1 MLGIY
6 IHLGNTIP
14 GSLYIV
20 YIITFILLSSSTRR
34 RFYAQRSSGQAVVTG
49 ICDGKLRQLLRSITF
64 LALCLFE
71 RQRRA
76 ATQRPTWR
84 GADTRHATRTLLLE
98 RYATAASKYNW
109 DAVAWFRAVCLAR
122 SCECDTVV
130 LIVPDIRN
138 IYRVIYMDNVDT
150 I

>member
-1 MLGIY
+1 MDN
-6 IHLGNTIP
+6 HDTI
-14 GSLYIV
+14 SHDIAC
-20 YIITFILLSSSTRR
+20 SE
-34 RFYAQRSSGQAVVTG
+34 YATG
-49 ICDGKLRQLLRSITF
+49 KIETARTF

-76 ATQRPTWR
+76 AKQRSAWR